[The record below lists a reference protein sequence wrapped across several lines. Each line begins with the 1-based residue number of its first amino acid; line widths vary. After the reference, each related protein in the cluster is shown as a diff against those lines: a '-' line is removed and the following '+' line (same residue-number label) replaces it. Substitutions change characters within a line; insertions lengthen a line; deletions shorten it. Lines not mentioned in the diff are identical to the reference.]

1 MSGPPPRPTESNP
14 ALLARAAGVV
24 SRTVEDG
31 VVLLS
36 PTAVYPVVLS
46 DSAGMLWDELETP
59 RTVPGVTQTLS
70 ARYAIA
76 PEFISDDVETAVREL
91 IALGLVE
98 PA

>member
-1 MSGPPPRPTESNP
+1 MSGSPPRPIESSGG
-14 ALLARAAGVV
+14 LLARSAGVV
-24 SRTVEDG
+24 SRTVENG

-36 PTAVYPVVLS
+36 PTAAYPVVLS
-46 DSAGMLWDELETP
+46 DSAGMLWDVLETP

-76 PEFISDDVETAVREL
+76 PEFIANDVETAVREL
-91 IALGLVE
+91 IALGLIE